1 MTSYNTLMIP
11 KKNIMPMIAALSKAY
26 NETEDEVVII
36 HKEDFALILTNFGEN
51 KAKTEANNG

>member
-11 KKNIMPMIAALSKAY
+11 KKNIMLMIAALSKAY

-36 HKEDFALILTNFGEN
+36 HKEDFAFILTNFGEN
-51 KAKTEANNG
+51 KAKSERT

>member
-11 KKNIMPMIAALSKAY
+11 KKNIMLMIAALSKAY

-36 HKEDFALILTNFGEN
+36 HKEDFAFLLTDFGES
-51 KAKTEANNG
+51 EADNGKN

>member
-36 HKEDFALILTNFGEN
+36 PKEDFTFLLTNFGES
-51 KAKTEANNG
+51 EVDNG

>member
-36 HKEDFALILTNFGEN
+36 HKEDFTFLLTDFGES
-51 KAKTEANNG
+51 EADNGKN

>member
-36 HKEDFALILTNFGEN
+36 HKEDFTFLLTNFGES
-51 KAKTEANNG
+51 EVDNG

>member
-11 KKNIMPMIAALSKAY
+11 KKSIMPMIEALSKAY

-36 HKEDFALILTNFGEN
+36 HKEDFAFILTNFGE
-51 KAKTEANNG
+51 KQGRK

>member
-11 KKNIMPMIAALSKAY
+11 KKNIMPMIATLSKAY

-36 HKEDFALILTNFGEN
+36 HKEDFAFILTNFGEN
-51 KAKTEANNG
+51 KAESEA